1 MSEPC
6 RKRNGEEDEACD
18 DAGHAENEYNNR
30 CDQLAVAESQKY
42 K

>member
-1 MSEPC
+1 MPE
-6 RKRNGEEDEACD
+6 RHGERSGACD

-30 CDQLAVAESQKY
+30 CDQLAVMESQKY